1 MPQLRT
7 PRIWGTLSASG
18 GVGATTLTFH
28 LARAAA
34 RAGVRVLLIETDIRA
49 PLREILAAQP
59 PFWEEYRNRTSFPA
73 EALPRPCQA
82 GFAFLTRRS
91 VEPIAD
97 EVFIDVVQTVRE
109 YFDLILIDQPITK
122 ILESDLLLVAENTL
136 PSLIG
141 LNVFREIYKPKIVL
155 VNKFTPRVKKRA
167 AIEGFILDEKVFR
180 IATAADL
187 HLTMGFGIARKSS
200 KRNERVFEEIL
211 SELLR

>member
-1 MPQLRT
+1 VVSVPPLS
-7 PRIWGTLSASG
+7 PSIWP
-18 GVGATTLTFH
+18 
-28 LARAAA
+28 
-34 RAGVRVLLIETDIRA
+34 EWQRA
-49 PLREILAAQP
+49 PEFECYSSRQIFAHHFARFWLHSHRSGRSTATEL
-59 PFWEEYRNRTSFPA
+59 PFPLKRFRA
-73 EALPRPCQA
+73 RV
-82 GFAFLTRRS
+82 TRRS

-141 LNVFREIYKPKIVL
+141 LNVLREIYKPKIVL